1 MQGNW
6 CFPHWSHDKIEAQK
20 GKTSN
25 LKILVVREI
34 VSARD
39 IVYIR
44 TGMMY
49 SANKHFMNTCN
60 VVRIRLAPRN
70 RFYKIM
76 VGILKTLA
84 SRAENDR
91 LRTVGQIKFY

>member
-1 MQGNW
+1 M
-6 CFPHWSHDKIEAQK
+6 
-20 GKTSN
+20 
-25 LKILVVREI
+25 KILVVREI

-44 TGMMY
+44 TGLMY
-49 SANKHFMNTCN
+49 SADKHFMNTYH

-70 RFYKIM
+70 RFYKVM